1 MVQAL
6 TSIFV
11 ESSLGDKRKD
21 SDSAKKFI
29 DDQIRGYEKKLE
41 EAEARLK
48 QFRLRN
54 IDLQTADGKSGIDRL
69 GDIGNQLNG
78 AKLAL
83 REAENGRDALKRQL
97 AGEDAGTSSGA
108 GPTAPEMSL
117 TPELDTRINE
127 MKRNLDGLLQRFT
140 EQHPDV
146 TGARRVI
153 KELEEQR
160 RQELAVR
167 KKAVVANPALVYSA
181 NPVFQK
187 LKIAL
192 GESEATVASL
202 HARVGEY
209 EGRYA
214 KVKESLKLAPQL
226 EAELTQLNRDYEIN
240 KKNFE
245 GLVSRRESAS
255 MTGDLGSAAGVADFR
270 LIDPPRVDPQPVA
283 PNRLL
288 LMPGAFLVALAG
300 GLLAAFL
307 ASQLRPVFH
316 DGRSLRDMSGLPLL
330 GTVSMNLTA
339 DDRRKE
345 RRSLLR
351 FGAALAGLMLAFAIA
366 IVILYIK
373 SKSMVA

>member
-1 MVQAL
+1 M
-6 TSIFV
+6 
-11 ESSLGDKRKD
+11 
-21 SDSAKKFI
+21 
-29 DDQIRGYEKKLE
+29 
-41 EAEARLK
+41 
-48 QFRLRN
+48 
-54 IDLQTADGKSGIDRL
+54 
-69 GDIGNQLNG
+69 
-78 AKLAL
+78 
-83 REAENGRDALKRQL
+83 
-97 AGEDAGTSSGA
+97 
-108 GPTAPEMSL
+108 
-117 TPELDTRINE
+117 
-127 MKRNLDGLLQRFT
+127 QRFT

-167 KKAVVANPALVYSA
+167 KKAVVANPALIYSA

-192 GESEATVASL
+192 GESEATIASL
-202 HARVGEY
+202 RARVGEY
-209 EGRYA
+209 ETRYA

-226 EAELTQLNRDYEIN
+226 ESELTQLNRDYEIN

-270 LIDPPRVDPQPVA
+270 LIDPPRVEPQPVA

-307 ASQLRPVFH
+307 ASQLRPVLH
-316 DGRSLRDMSGLPLL
+316 DGRGLRDLSGLPLL
-330 GTVSMNLTA
+330 GTVSISLTA
-339 DDRRKE
+339 DDRRRE

-366 IVILYIK
+366 IVILYMK